1 MEEQSL
7 KNKTIHGVAWNS
19 VNTFINLG
27 ISFFVGII
35 LARLLMPK
43 DYGAVAMVTVFSSV
57 LAIFTDGG
65 LTQALVRKEN
75 RTEADK
81 ATFFYYNLFT
91 CYLVY
96 GIMFVIAPLIAD
108 FYNMQIL
115 CKLAR
120 VSSLSLL
127 ITPFAG
133 IQKINLTIALD
144 FKTPAFIGI
153 GANVLSSVFAI
164 WMAFNGFGVWSLVI
178 PNLLS
183 AFISTCAF
191 VFIVKWLP
199 KEGFSKESFRDLFG
213 YSSKLLASGLL
224 DRLYGSIAPLI
235 VGKFFSPAQLGLYER
250 ARGWPTIPSQT
261 FTTVLQSVTFPVLS
275 KIQDDEKRLA
285 DSYRRIIK
293 ISAYII
299 FPIMVGLAAVAK
311 PLTIVLITEKWVDS
325 VILMQLICFSLMWYP
340 IHAINLNLLTVTGR
354 SGYFLKLEIVKKI
367 WGLLVMVVALPFG
380 LVSFCVAGIVSSYVC
395 LFINTWYTR
404 KIINFG
410 FIEQLKDLLPILAN
424 CILMGAASLLVQ
436 MSFDHNLFKLIFGIV
451 AGGIYYMLST
461 RFLQKEEFFY
471 TIGIIKQLIKR
482 K

>member
-1 MEEQSL
+1 MKDASL
-7 KNKTIHGVAWNS
+7 KSKAIHGVAWNTL
-19 VNTFINLG
+19 NTFLNLG
-27 ISFFVGII
+27 ISFVVGII

-43 DYGAVAMVTVFSSV
+43 DYGAVAMVSVFSSV

-65 LTQALVRKEN
+65 LTQALVRKED

-81 ATFFYYNLFT
+81 ATFFYYNLLA

-96 GIMFVIAPLIAD
+96 GIMFAIAPLIAD
-108 FYNMQIL
+108 FYNMPIL

-133 IQKINLTIALD
+133 IQKIHLTISLD
-144 FKTPAFIGI
+144 FKKPAFIGI
-153 GANVLSSVFAI
+153 GANIVSSAFAI
-164 WMAFNGFGVWSLVI
+164 WMAVNGFGVWSLVI
-178 PNLLS
+178 PGLLS
-183 AFISTCAF
+183 ALMSTVAFI
-191 VFIVKWLP
+191 VIVKWVP
-199 KEGFSKESFRDLFG
+199 KEGFSKASFKNLFG

-224 DRLYGSIAPLI
+224 DRIYGSITPLI
-235 VGKFFSPAQLGLYER
+235 VGKFFSPTQLGLYER

-275 KIQDDEKRLA
+275 KIQDDEERLSN
-285 DSYRRIIK
+285 SYRRILK
-293 ISAYII
+293 ISAFII
-299 FPIMVGLAAVAK
+299 FPVMVGLAAVAK
-311 PLTIVLITEKWVDS
+311 PLTIVLITEKWLDS

-367 WGLLVMVVALPFG
+367 WGLIVMICALPFG
-380 LVSFCVAGIVSSYVC
+380 LVPFCVAGIISSYVS

-404 KIINFG
+404 RIINFG
-410 FIEQLKDLLPILAN
+410 FIDQLRELLPILAN
-424 CILMGAASLLVQ
+424 SIIMGTFSMVAQVPFENNVL
-436 MSFDHNLFKLIFGIV
+436 KLILGVIV
-451 AGGIYYMLST
+451 GVVYYIIST
-461 RFLQKEEFFY
+461 RFIQKEEYLY
-471 TIGIIKQLIKR
+471 TIGIFKQLLHR